1 MISKIR
7 NYITKAFEDVPKTK
21 KSVDMQEELISNL
34 IEKFN
39 DQLKAGK
46 TEEEAYTSVIAGIGD
61 LSELTEGLKERHIL
75 SVPTEKQR
83 KTSALFISVAVMIYI
98 LSPMALIFCAE
109 VLKAEIAGLMI
120 MFMMIAIATGLL
132 VFHFISRPKYN
143 KEDET
148 MIEEFKEWKAAKDKN
163 KPLFDALS
171 GAFWLIVVTVYF
183 YVNFAFGWWSFSWII
198 FILAAAIQNIIKA
211 IYELSR
217 SNHEKY

>member
-1 MISKIR
+1 MISRIR
-7 NYITKAFEDVPKTK
+7 NYITKAFEDAPKTK
-21 KSVDMQEELISNL
+21 KSIDMQEELISNL

-46 TEEEAYTSVIAGIGD
+46 TEEEAYTAVIAGIGD

-75 SVPTEKQR
+75 SVPTAEQR

-148 MIEEFKEWKAAKDKN
+148 MIEEFKEWKAAKNKN

-183 YVNFAFGWWSFSWII
+183 YVNFAFDWWSFSWII